1 MKKIYLYGNWKMNML
16 PFEGEEFCR
25 TLGNKM
31 QGDIYSSEMI
41 QVCLFPPF
49 LTIPEVLKSLP
60 EDVPAACG
68 AQDGYF
74 EDRGAFTGEV
84 SMDMVK
90 AVGCSHVLVG
100 HSERRHIF
108 GESNEIVAKKLAKA
122 IETGLKTVLC
132 FGETL
137 DERESGK
144 TLAVVRE
151 QLESAFAGLDKDKS
165 CCGVILAYEPVWAI
179 GTGKN
184 ACPEDAQEVC
194 AFAAKMAGDYFGS
207 HPKIPVLY
215 GGSVKES
222 NALDL
227 LSQHDID
234 GALVGGASLKVDSF
248 LGIYENYRKISV

>member
-60 EDVPAACG
+60 EDVPVACG

-90 AVGCSHVLVG
+90 AVGCSHVLAG

-122 IETGLKTVLC
+122 LEAGLK
-132 FGETL
+132 
-137 DERESGK
+137 
-144 TLAVVRE
+144 
-151 QLESAFAGLDKDKS
+151 
-165 CCGVILAYEPVWAI
+165 
-179 GTGKN
+179 
-184 ACPEDAQEVC
+184 
-194 AFAAKMAGDYFGS
+194 
-207 HPKIPVLY
+207 
-215 GGSVKES
+215 
-222 NALDL
+222 
-227 LSQHDID
+227 
-234 GALVGGASLKVDSF
+234 
-248 LGIYENYRKISV
+248 

>member
-60 EDVPAACG
+60 EDVPVACG

-90 AVGCSHVLVG
+90 AVGCSHVLAG

-122 IETGLKTVLC
+122 LEAGLKAVLC

-144 TLAVVRE
+144 TLAVARE
-151 QLESAFAGLDKDKS
+151 QLESAFSGLEKDKG
-165 CCGVILAYEPVWAI
+165 CGIILAYEPVWAI

-184 ACPEDAQEVC
+184 ARPEDAQEVC
-194 AFAAKMAGDYFGS
+194 GFAAKMAEEHFGT

-248 LGIYENYRKISV
+248 LGIYENYRTISV